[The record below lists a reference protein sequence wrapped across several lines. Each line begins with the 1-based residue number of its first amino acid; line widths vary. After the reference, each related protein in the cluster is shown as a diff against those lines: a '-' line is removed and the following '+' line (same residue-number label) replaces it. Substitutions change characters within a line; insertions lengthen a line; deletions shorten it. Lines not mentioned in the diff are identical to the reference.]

1 MILSFQ
7 VIGLLLVLFVD
18 LAEGSQ
24 VLFFHLEYFGCEVL
38 NDVFDF
44 LGFFVPEH
52 FEDVAASFGE
62 FADLLG
68 DLTKCTGDDDLFFLE
83 LFGEC
88 GLFFFDHGA

>member
-7 VIGLLLVLFVD
+7 VINLLLVLFVD
-18 LAEGSQ
+18 LAESSQ
-24 VLFFHLEYFGCEVL
+24 VLFFHLEHFGCEVL

-68 DLTKCTGDDDLFFLE
+68 DFAEST
-83 LFGEC
+83 
-88 GLFFFDHGA
+88 

>member
-1 MILSFQ
+1 
-7 VIGLLLVLFVD
+7 
-18 LAEGSQ
+18 
-24 VLFFHLEYFGCEVL
+24 VL

-68 DLTKCTGDDDLFFLE
+68 NFAE
-83 LFGEC
+83 S
-88 GLFFFDHGA
+88 A